1 MKKLNVA
8 VIGLGALGSRHASI
22 YSNLNDVNLL
32 GVCDIDNARVKKM
45 AETLNTAPFISFSGL
60 LDKVDAVS
68 IVTPTSSH
76 YEIARQFLL
85 KGVNV
90 LIEKPITK
98 TLLQAEKLIDLA
110 REKGLTLQVGH
121 VERFNSAVGQLKKM
135 ARQPRFIEVHR
146 LGPYTPRVKDV
157 GVVVDLMIHD
167 IDILLSIVGSDIKN
181 VEAVGVNV
189 ISPLHEDIANAR
201 ITFNNGCV
209 ANLTASRLTEKAMR
223 KIRIFQEDAYISLD
237 YLNQSARIHRKAG
250 FRISI
255 SDIDIKREEPLRL
268 EIESFINHACPGPAA
283 KKSYIDEEAKE
294 ALRVALEITEKIK
307 EGLDASKK
315 NSTYRWRGLRRPS
328 RSTPGQSH

>member
-32 GVCDIDNARVKKM
+32 GVCDTDKIRAREM
-45 AETLNTAPFISFSGL
+45 AKTLNATPSISHQDL
-60 LDKVDAVS
+60 LDKDKIDAVS

-76 YEIARQFLL
+76 YDIARDFLL
-85 KGVNV
+85 NGINV

-98 TLLQAEKLIDLA
+98 TLPQAEELIDLA

-121 VERFNSAVGQLKKM
+121 VERFNSAVGRLKKM
-135 ARQPRFIEVHR
+135 AKRPRFVEVHR

-157 GVVVDLMIHD
+157 GVVLDLMIHD
-167 IDILLSIVGSDIKN
+167 VDILLSIVGSEIER

-201 ITFNNGCV
+201 ITFKNGCV
-209 ANLTASRLTEKAMR
+209 ANLTASRLTEKALR

-250 FRISI
+250 LRISI
-255 SDIDIKREEPLRL
+255 ANVDIKKEEPLRL
-268 EIESFINHACPGPAA
+268 EIKNFVDHARRASSA
-283 KKSYIDEEAKE
+283 KESYIDKQAKE

-307 EGLDASKK
+307 QRLHRFG
-315 NSTYRWRGLRRPS
+315 
-328 RSTPGQSH
+328 

>member
-32 GVCDIDNARVKKM
+32 GVCDIDKAKVGKVAK
-45 AETLNTAPFISFSGL
+45 TLNIASFISHQDL
-60 LDKVDAVS
+60 LDKDKIDAVS

-76 YEIARQFLL
+76 YDIAREFLL
-85 KGVNV
+85 NGINV

-98 TLLQAEKLIDLA
+98 TLPQAEELINLA

-135 ARQPRFIEVHR
+135 ANHPRFVEVHR

-157 GVVVDLMIHD
+157 GVVLDLMIHD
-167 IDILLSIVGSDIKN
+167 VDILLSIVDSGIER

-201 ITFNNGCV
+201 ITFKNGCV

-255 SDIDIKREEPLRL
+255 ADVDIKKEEPLRL
-268 EIESFINHACPGPAA
+268 EIKNFVDHARQASSA
-283 KKSYIDEEAKE
+283 KESYIDKQAKE

-307 EGLDASKK
+307 QRLHRFG
-315 NSTYRWRGLRRPS
+315 
-328 RSTPGQSH
+328 

>member
-45 AETLNTAPFISFSGL
+45 AETLNTAPFISFSDL

-68 IVTPTSSH
+68 IVTPTNSH

-98 TLLQAEKLIDLA
+98 TLLHAEELIDLA
-110 REKGLTLQVGH
+110 REKGRTLQVGH
-121 VERFNSAVGQLKKM
+121 VERFNSAVEQLKKM

-146 LGPYTPRVKDV
+146 LGPYTPRVKDI

-167 IDILLSIVGSDIKN
+167 IDILLSIVRSDIKS

-201 ITFNNGCV
+201 ITFKNGCV

-255 SDIDIKREEPLRL
+255 VDIDIKKEEPLRL
-268 EIESFINHACPGPAA
+268 EIKNFVDHARQAPSA
-283 KKSYIDEEAKE
+283 KESYIDKQAKE

-307 EGLDASKK
+307 QRLHRFS
-315 NSTYRWRGLRRPS
+315 
-328 RSTPGQSH
+328 